1 MQGLKVLSHV
11 NDVSLRIKLMAAF
24 ALVTVLSVGLITY
37 NNAAVLRSQLIAQQ
51 SGDLTNAAA
60 SRAAALNNVLES
72 TLRDADVVA
81 GSPDVV
87 NFAAAKPTLRA
98 PLRDLARLALLYL
111 RNADPSFQE
120 ASIVDTSGTVIL
132 SNVND
137 EGKSVASTA
146 FFAQALSGKKYVSD
160 PSLSGSNAL
169 LVDFASPIRD
179 PGGKIVGVL
188 RLTTDFSGVDSQ
200 FFGKAASSGAD
211 QYNVLVDDHGV
222 VLAAQKYADALAF
235 RPVAALPDPVKGAMA
250 AAKQFGPDT
259 DSKLS
264 RPLADGAMAAAL
276 SGGQPTGQFR
286 HANPVAGNVDEFGGV
301 AVVGLKPWRFVVLQ
315 PASSFL
321 SVVNE
326 NVRQNLVIGLA
337 VLVVVLSLAYAMSKL
352 LLVPVHALVRVVQR
366 IREGDLRARVEN
378 PSGDE
383 IGQVAAQLNATLD
396 DVLALV
402 QTRAERD
409 YLSNQITRLLT
420 EVSTVAEG
428 DLTIQAEVTPD
439 ALGSLADAFN
449 FMVEELRKI
458 VANVQRT
465 SIEVATTTSAVVQ
478 SSEALAVTA
487 ESQAE
492 RVVQTSRSLD
502 EVASTM
508 RSVAT
513 MANDSAQVAQQAR
526 SNAESGSEAVFQTI
540 SGMHRIRETVQETS
554 KTIKRLGES
563 SQEIG
568 QIVQLIE
575 DIADQ
580 TNLLALNA
588 AIQAAMAGEHGRG
601 FAVVADEVRRLAE
614 RSADATKQIGTL
626 VKSIQTETAEA
637 VTAMD
642 EGIREVVDGSR
653 LADLAGQRLRA
664 IQEVVVRLD
673 ELIQAISLSAEEQAA
688 RTIDISKTVTELSV
702 ITRDTSAGTL
712 QTAKTLTNLQ
722 DLAEQLRASVATFKL
737 GAAAS

>member
-1 MQGLKVLSHV
+1 MQGRLWSRA
-11 NDVSLRIKLMAAF
+11 NAVSLRIKLMAAF

-37 NNAAVLRSQLIAQQ
+37 NNAAVLRGQLIAQQ
-51 SGDLTNAAA
+51 GSNLSNTAA
-60 SRAAALNNVLES
+60 SRAAAMNNVLES
-72 TLRDADVVA
+72 TLRDTEVVA

-87 NFAAAKPTLRA
+87 SFAAAKPTLRA
-98 PLRDLARLALLYL
+98 PLKDLALLALIYL
-111 RNADPSFQE
+111 RNADASFQE
-120 ASIVDTSGTVIL
+120 ASIVDPSGTVVL
-132 SNVND
+132 SNAD
-137 EGKSVASTA
+137 DAGKSVASEA
-146 FFAQALSGKKYVSD
+146 FFGRALSGTPYVSD
-160 PSLSGSNAL
+160 PSLSLAKVL
-169 LVDFASPIRD
+169 LIDFAAPIRD

-188 RLTTDFSGVDSQ
+188 RLQTDFSSLDSQ
-200 FFGKAASSGAD
+200 FFAQSASTGAV
-211 QYNVLVDDHGV
+211 QYNVLIDDRGI
-222 VLAAQKYADALAF
+222 VLATQKYAEALAF
-235 RPVAALPDPVKGAMA
+235 RPVGSLPEAVRSAVS

-264 RPLADGAMAAAL
+264 QPVGDLAMAAAVAAA
-276 SGGQPTGQFR
+276 QPAGQFR
-286 HANPVAGNVDEFGGV
+286 HANPAAGNADEFGGV

-321 SVVNE
+321 SVVNQ
-326 NVRQNLVIGLA
+326 NVRLNLLIGMA
-337 VLVVVLSLAYAMSKL
+337 VLVVVLALAYVVSQL
-352 LLVPVHALVRVVQR
+352 LLVPVNALVRVVQQ
-366 IREGDLRARVEN
+366 IRGGDLRARVES

-383 IGQVAAQLNATLD
+383 IGQVASQINATLD
-396 DVLALV
+396 EVLALV

-409 YLSNQITRLLT
+409 YLSNQITRLLM

-458 VANVQRT
+458 VANVQRA
-465 SIEVATTTSAVVQ
+465 SIEVATTTSEVVH
-478 SSEALAVTA
+478 SSEALAITA

-502 EVASTM
+502 DVASTI

-513 MANDSAQVAQQAR
+513 MANDSARVAQQAR
-526 SNAESGSEAVFQTI
+526 SNAESGGEAVFQTI
-540 SGMHRIRETVQETS
+540 AGMHRIRENVQETA
-554 KTIKRLGES
+554 KAIKRLGES

-614 RSADATKQIGTL
+614 RSADATKQIGAL
-626 VKSIQTETAEA
+626 VKGIQSETSEA
-637 VTAMD
+637 VAAMED
-642 EGIREVVDGSR
+642 GIREVVDGSR
-653 LADLAGQRLRA
+653 LADVAGQRLRD
-664 IQEVVVRLD
+664 IQDVVVRLD
-673 ELIQAISLSAEEQAA
+673 ELIQTISLSAEEQAA
-688 RTIDISKTVTELSV
+688 RTVDISKTVADLSV
-702 ITRDTSAGTL
+702 VTRDTSAGTL
-712 QTAKTLTNLQ
+712 QTARTLTTLH

-737 GAAAS
+737 GGAAS